1 MQISKRLFSIMIF
14 TALAA
19 SPELAL
25 AAGGIGS
32 NVNSLFQ
39 TILDNMTTVGAVIC
53 TISLVW
59 AGFKI
64 MFLGVSLRELG
75 GPLIGA
81 IVVGAAAWIAG
92 LILG

>member
-1 MQISKRLFSIMIF
+1 MRNSKILSVI
-14 TALAA
+14 AA
-19 SPELAL
+19 AAAVSEPAL

-32 NVNSLFQ
+32 NVQSLFQ

-75 GPLIGA
+75 EPLIGA
-81 IVVGAAAWIAG
+81 LVVGAAAWIAG

>member
-1 MQISKRLFSIMIF
+1 
-14 TALAA
+14 
-19 SPELAL
+19 
-25 AAGGIGS
+25 
-32 NVNSLFQ
+32 
-39 TILDNMTTVGAVIC
+39 MTTVGAVIC

>member
-1 MQISKRLFSIMIF
+1 MRISKSLFSLMLCA
-14 TALAA
+14 ALAA
-19 SPELAL
+19 NPELVF

-39 TILDNMTTVGAVIC
+39 TILDNMTSVGAVIAS
-53 TISLVW
+53 IAIVW

-81 IVVGAAAWIAG
+81 IVVGGAVWIAG